1 MKNIAFPSENNSSN
15 NNSSQNA
22 IKPNI
27 KSLIHH
33 FVYPRYY
40 DSGLD
45 LGAKISNFNL
55 LEAKSISSK
64 TLNTTTATSRMSFL
78 DNSKSLSINN
88 INDNLSKDLLNSD
101 KENSNLLQETINVS
115 EFLKNAQINNHDKFL
130 PIDFVEIEQILSQ
143 LLEKIISIYPGF
155 DSPLD
160 KVSNAL
166 SIFPIPASSYIEIA
180 SNDPSFQS
188 NLKRIII
195 STLSILD
202 LFITNPK
209 FSNQDQSTYSHEKIL
224 DICYGF
230 LNGPWFSTEEFS
242 EDDFPLPLFIE
253 KVCFLLNA
261 CLCSNNPKILNSAWK
276 ILTLLDFKFNYLS
289 FINSDLSNLIE
300 ASVLNL
306 WSLELDLKY
315 NPDSRFELI
324 FKTVSEWIFIEPKY
338 QNSPLSKNC
347 HNRLIKGVESL
358 LISTFLK
365 KFNENK
371 IDDFGNTETFI
382 ITQFSKLLA
391 SISNNY
397 VYNSSRVPIE
407 FVSCKAIWELITT
420 ENFYSF
426 LYKIENI
433 QMVSEIFFSLS
444 KFSSLLSGST
454 INNPNIDTFCT
465 SIFSGTLSFLKFISG
480 SLSVSA
486 DKDSLSNLEFNF
498 SLTSALLH
506 SLKKWQDL
514 NPKQFYTLSTK
525 QNLID
530 VLFSIFSLVTC
541 VSTINQIN
549 DTFPDKCSNSFLSL
563 MSSHEAL
570 CLNLATLINN
580 MVKSENYYIE
590 QNFQYYKSPSSRRNS
605 SILLN
610 FNSLSHYF
618 SKFEFKKKEEPN
630 VGASK
635 TNFNKQNPNIYVY
648 KYVPIIDALQK
659 NYLRERINIASDPN
673 DENFTN
679 PLVTNESDLNKAISF
694 DSPNPSVSSIESLA
708 SSNSNDANPKDK
720 TPAAHND
727 SLNTDLLASKTKFI
741 NIFRSGL
748 LFALNESVIR
758 SSTQN
763 FFSFNGNNCG
773 LILPRFHRLSPKGFS
788 VLMWFNVCSD
798 FDDLTKNS
806 CMVLSHLCC
815 PNDDYFSLRFNS
827 SSQCVEIEFK
837 SLGKIST
844 IICSE
849 KIIPLETWNSVCIS
863 YCQPKKSWT
872 SGSTPSLV
880 VLING
885 SVAHTSSIEFIND
898 GCFSSLFFGC
908 SPSVEGSK
916 KAKLDTNNVSIFE
929 SVDYLN
935 LENCFKGL
943 VSTIYMFDGPF
954 NEKLT
959 CTFHTLGPMY
969 SDLFGSISDN
979 SVTSAENFA
988 KDSAIN
994 NVNNFVKIINSDYN
1008 SHALP
1013 IINDIQNLE
1022 FEACF
1027 DKDIKNE
1034 ILLCLKPENLK
1045 RSSSVLPD
1053 SSPIG
1058 LNQSLLITMLKSN
1071 GININTKIDISN
1083 FDSNKALLIS
1093 SLENCYVRQ
1102 VYPYKRTSVC
1112 ESISQLAGS
1121 DVFSYFPLLFSS
1133 IELNQMFKIDS
1144 SDQLYF
1150 KTILNEINCI
1160 FNGGPVAG
1168 ILRLLANMMLKY
1180 PANELTLNRK
1190 SDLSLFSNLL
1200 SQNSFKLCDYLTVD
1214 VINVLKQIELEFL
1227 SMYKN
1232 KRLSS
1237 DLRNYYLSNVKS
1249 VCNEWILN
1257 TGLWR
1262 RAPFKTQLS
1271 YATELLDGL
1280 KNNCF
1285 PTSLND
1291 ISPPKTPL
1299 KSSRVTKKVSA
1310 INVFNM
1316 DTASSMEKSNQIE
1329 CLTMKLI
1336 LNTLRDYYSYDYS
1349 NLYPLV
1355 RSNAGVPLHYDP
1367 SIHLWKSSNISLD
1380 NIVPEEKSIIYPSL
1394 KLTKNQT
1401 SQTRRLYLKSLQ
1413 ALFSRTS
1420 ESKNSNSDPISS
1432 DDLKIFTQH
1441 IVYMSNRDPLH
1452 SAELLNQPFV
1462 EQQIASL
1469 IYGSALLRSKQK
1481 LTFHLY
1487 HSLIAISLGLGDQ
1500 MALLAIS
1507 NIRIDEKKTLSSNT
1521 QTPPLSE
1528 NIVNMLPHKKISSVE
1543 AISVILELL
1552 TSPSTT
1558 DQISHLESITNLH
1571 HKEDVLDINLSD
1583 SIKKNSKKL
1592 SSINLP
1598 EAANDD
1604 NTLSF
1609 DSKIK
1614 ILKFSH
1620 LQQKR
1625 KEIERLNAFAR
1636 QNDSN
1641 LDSLQ
1646 LSNSERECIPIETNQ
1661 DSLEYSEKAF
1671 NLIISILWQLLKS
1684 DINSLGEV
1692 ESAVSI
1698 IWIVS
1703 PLNGS
1708 KCVQKLFENILELI
1722 QTIVY
1727 ESQFYKNKSDRFLAS
1742 DEEQKVLFSNLGE
1755 LFRFIES
1762 WQISSNIFQKLIT
1775 DNKTLLVYHKKSVV
1789 DSKILKSSLS
1799 ANLNP
1804 WDTGYKLCSQYS
1816 SLLFSIMDLQEFGD
1830 VSKNKE
1836 SVCYRLFWLF
1846 LSGMKSTNSEIVIKT
1861 LKSIIKTLQ
1870 YHSFSFYL
1878 TNKSNDQ
1885 NNHVGYLPDNSCSN
1899 QNCVFM
1905 TKYLPLLG
1913 QIHYAYSLFK
1923 PKNYKLYLSKGQSY
1937 PGSENSKS
1945 NQPAESQDISYNS
1958 HQEILVLY
1966 AIILQHYLPLLQ
1978 ENNKSFFIDYTPSE
1992 SEVSILGFNDFD
2004 SSVVMKVINE
2014 KCWDNICKT
2023 YLIPEILKF
2032 DEEEMEY
2039 MESFVTLTL
2048 NKIRE
2053 MLAYKFDSDF
2063 KEEKNSKYTESMVSN
2078 SARKALSLEFESL
2091 SSSVSLRIALAD
2103 AVPPIVS
2110 FLNNSELFTSCN
2122 NLSSAITRAINAIN
2136 LTLPNQVSPI
2146 LSKAKDSSKRNYST
2160 KLSKN
2165 HQAIV
2170 QKILTPI
2177 LSQYLKD
2184 IKKYL
2189 KEITKFTSPR
2199 QIFYKDIESWW
2210 FDSLIDLE
2218 LGANKDCFN
2227 NEINI
2232 FNVSDSKCNS
2242 WVVDQTQ
2249 DKSRMLLKL
2258 VPVKIKNSYVSTA
2271 YKKDIKDKKDKKT
2284 ELKPHKAS
2292 KKSVNPLAVKHQ
2304 INSNK
2309 LISEKQYLK
2318 QFLNFKKNSLSQE
2331 FYIIPTPDNHVLR
2344 LKCSKIVLLHEV
2356 YGYLDLTKYYIKW
2369 TVIHNNLGQPLIEYD
2384 INTGNINK
2392 HKSTQN
2398 NNNPLVTP
2406 AAILN
2411 QLDVDFSYH
2420 ISDII
2425 EIQVRTV
2432 NFKKSALEIFFRNRT
2447 SSIFHLSELNDVSEL
2462 YNSILD
2468 LNPNLNKIP
2477 LSDLNQPEK
2486 LVQMSQATKKWQSGE
2501 LSNFDYLMALNT
2513 LAGRSYNDLSQYPI
2527 FPWILK
2533 DYTSSKL
2540 NLNDPEIYRDL
2551 SKPIGALNPERLS
2564 KFKERYNSFEDPSG
2578 QIKKFLYGTHYSSPA
2593 SLSHFLIR
2601 NEPYTS
2607 VHILLQNGKFDFA
2620 DRQFHSIAEA
2630 WNSCMN
2636 SSWDVKELIP
2646 EFFYQPD
2653 FLKNYMDLDLGSKQ
2667 DGVRLGDVELPPW
2680 AEGSPAKFVD
2690 INRRALES
2698 EYVSSN
2704 LHHWVDLIFG
2714 YKQSGEEAEKSDNLF
2729 YYLTYPDR
2737 SLLDSTTDQTERQ
2750 SIELQIKYFGQTP
2763 CQLFFAPH
2771 PKRNYNV
2778 PMYKPFCRPLL
2789 FNHHFVINVK
2799 DALNSFN
2806 TDLTSKKK
2814 NFSSGFSTEMKSPIV
2829 HIESLNLSYSTPSL
2843 DTNNKMSEGDRLIEF
2858 SEFLLSIDATGKI
2871 TVNHIELMAD
2881 LNLEINEFDPSY
2893 NSVDSNKDLNSNMIL
2908 SVSPLF
2914 ESTALPLASGLN
2926 FDLTFRHDQFKYF
2939 THPSRPDF
2947 LSIIGLE
2954 SNFTSLSSIPIYQRL
2969 TNSKLF
2975 SNLNQIYYP
2984 KSYVPE
2990 IIPSS
2995 GALKSNFL
3003 NPVKTYPLST
3013 KNTSTSSTIITVPKT
3028 ASKVIK
3034 SQLETKSNLSL
3045 SSCSED
3051 DFVKVTVN
3059 PKNNIVNIKSTP
3071 YNLEISDVLLL
3082 YILSENTIYSINRS
3096 YSSSYSKL
3104 IEDLIKVSKN
3114 DNKGAIVESEGFLS
3128 KSIFSAFSGMG
3139 IKSSP
3144 AKSRISGFGF
3154 GFGGND
3160 TEVDST
3166 SILSKKSLNEWK
3178 SSSKLN
3184 GDRLSKQSLVSEVG
3198 SNNPEHNLQKSLSND
3213 YFNHLDTQ
3221 TYNEDQMQS
3230 AFMYAKTLADYIESS
3245 NIPLEMLSTK
3255 IKSCIK
3261 ISNCGCF
3268 LSVGCTDGSIYVYKI
3283 TLFDEIQKDS
3293 SKSDS
3298 FSDLISKN
3306 LAKSQKYYSLSNSS
3320 NNVLEYP
3327 GYKPPM
3333 NESAHS
3339 VKQHDKLIANDLT
3352 CIMNDYSSDFSN
3364 LNSDESYPNFNNV
3377 QDTKSKA
3384 RYDRF
3389 FNSFKDNPSTKL
3401 VYIGH
3406 TISHDCEVKDICL
3419 NTDLDVMVSC
3429 SFDNTVIVHSISK
3442 MKVIRT
3448 LRPGLSCDFEKTVTR
3463 DASFPVP
3470 NDYTVNPPESITQ
3483 TFGSSSTSCLKSVPY
3498 PTNIPTSKNNPRP
3511 KKSQFSFMQNISV
3524 PLFSELIGKSIF
3536 SLNGVVEKVFV
3547 LPDSRILTLCYVQD
3561 PDFSDNDT
3569 FSLRIDLNKRRYFL
3583 QMFTINGMHLFTS
3596 NKMKKGYVVADWSI
3610 TSNIQFNVP
3619 SKSFGQHSSS
3629 RAPRIFGNHNN
3640 SFMQIG
3646 KEPSNHGKSQLT
3658 ICDSNSKR
3666 ELVAV
3671 LLNKRTVEFFDLN
3684 SLKLVGS
3691 FELPIDGYCIKFSS
3705 KSCVSANN
3713 SRFFGSTCSNSN
3725 SRGNFINRNKQ
3736 KSTSDTADLL
3746 IVGCEDSK
3754 LVVLRI

>member
-1 MKNIAFPSENNSSN
+1 MSMLSISKYINSGIYSDTTLFDYLGLSSRVLARFWSINSS
-15 NNSSQNA
+15 SSHFK
-22 IKPNI
+22 ILFR
-27 KSLIHH
+27 SL
-33 FVYPRYY
+33 V
-40 DSGLD
+40 
-45 LGAKISNFNL
+45 N
-55 LEAKSISSK
+55 SK
-64 TLNTTTATSRMSFL
+64 TL
-78 DNSKSLSINN
+78 
-88 INDNLSKDLLNSD
+88 
-101 KENSNLLQETINVS
+101 V
-115 EFLKNAQINNHDKFL
+115 
-130 PIDFVEIEQILSQ
+130 
-143 LLEKIISIYPGF
+143 
-155 DSPLD
+155 
-160 KVSNAL
+160 
-166 SIFPIPASSYIEIA
+166 
-180 SNDPSFQS
+180 
-188 NLKRIII
+188 
-195 STLSILD
+195 
-202 LFITNPK
+202 
-209 FSNQDQSTYSHEKIL
+209 
-224 DICYGF
+224 
-230 LNGPWFSTEEFS
+230 
-242 EDDFPLPLFIE
+242 
-253 KVCFLLNA
+253 
-261 CLCSNNPKILNSAWK
+261 
-276 ILTLLDFKFNYLS
+276 
-289 FINSDLSNLIE
+289 
-300 ASVLNL
+300 
-306 WSLELDLKY
+306 
-315 NPDSRFELI
+315 
-324 FKTVSEWIFIEPKY
+324 
-338 QNSPLSKNC
+338 
-347 HNRLIKGVESL
+347 
-358 LISTFLK
+358 
-365 KFNENK
+365 
-371 IDDFGNTETFI
+371 
-382 ITQFSKLLA
+382 
-391 SISNNY
+391 
-397 VYNSSRVPIE
+397 
-407 FVSCKAIWELITT
+407 
-420 ENFYSF
+420 
-426 LYKIENI
+426 
-433 QMVSEIFFSLS
+433 
-444 KFSSLLSGST
+444 
-454 INNPNIDTFCT
+454 
-465 SIFSGTLSFLKFISG
+465 
-480 SLSVSA
+480 
-486 DKDSLSNLEFNF
+486 
-498 SLTSALLH
+498 
-506 SLKKWQDL
+506 
-514 NPKQFYTLSTK
+514 
-525 QNLID
+525 
-530 VLFSIFSLVTC
+530 
-541 VSTINQIN
+541 
-549 DTFPDKCSNSFLSL
+549 
-563 MSSHEAL
+563 
-570 CLNLATLINN
+570 
-580 MVKSENYYIE
+580 
-590 QNFQYYKSPSSRRNS
+590 
-605 SILLN
+605 
-610 FNSLSHYF
+610 
-618 SKFEFKKKEEPN
+618 
-630 VGASK
+630 
-635 TNFNKQNPNIYVY
+635 
-648 KYVPIIDALQK
+648 DALQN
-659 NYLRERINIASDPN
+659 NYLRERIDITSGPI
-673 DENFTN
+673 DENDTN
-679 PLVTNESDLNKAISF
+679 PFATNEYDPNKAISF
-694 DSPNPSVSSIESLA
+694 NSPNPSVSSIESLA
-708 SSNSNDANPKDK
+708 SNNSNDANPNDK
-720 TPAAHND
+720 TPTAHND
-727 SLNTDLLASKTKFI
+727 SLNTDLSASKTKFI

-748 LFALNESVIR
+748 LYALNESVIR

-763 FFSFNGNNCG
+763 FFSFNGTNCG
-773 LILPRFHRLSPKGFS
+773 LILPRFHRLTPKGFS
-788 VLMWFNVCSD
+788 VLMWFNVSSD
-798 FDDLTKNS
+798 FDSLAKNS

-827 SSQCVEIEFK
+827 SSQSIEIEFK

-849 KIIPLETWNSVCIS
+849 KIIPHETWNSVCIS

-872 SGSTPSLV
+872 SGSTPSLT

-898 GCFSSLFFGC
+898 GCYSSLFFGC
-908 SPSVEGSK
+908 SPSVDGSK
-916 KAKLDTNNVSIFE
+916 KAKLDTNIVSIFE

-943 VSTIYMFDGPF
+943 MSTIYMFDGPI
-954 NEKLT
+954 NEKISS
-959 CTFHTLGPMY
+959 TFHTLGPMY

-979 SVTSAENFA
+979 SVTSSENFA

-994 NVNNFVKIINSDYN
+994 NVNNFVKIVNSDYN
-1008 SHALP
+1008 SHDLP
-1013 IINDIQNLE
+1013 IINDSQNLE
-1022 FEACF
+1022 FEAHL
-1027 DKDIKNE
+1027 DKDTKNE

-1045 RSSSVLPD
+1045 RYSSVLPD

-1058 LNQSLLITMLKSN
+1058 LNQSLLISTLKSN

-1093 SLENCYVRQ
+1093 SLENCYTRQ

-1112 ESISQLAGS
+1112 ESISQLTGS

-1133 IELNQMFKIDS
+1133 NELNQMFKIDT

-1150 KTILNEINCI
+1150 KTSLNDINCI

-1168 ILRLLANMMLKY
+1168 ILRLLGNMMLKY
-1180 PANELTLNRK
+1180 PVNELTLNRK
-1190 SDLSLFSNLL
+1190 SGLSLFSNLL
-1200 SQNSFKLCDYLTVD
+1200 TQNSFKLCDYLTVD

-1237 DLRNYYLSNVKS
+1237 DVRNYYYSNIKS
-1249 VCNEWILN
+1249 ICNEWILN

-1271 YATELLDGL
+1271 YANELLDGL

-1285 PTSLND
+1285 PASLND
-1291 ISPPKTPL
+1291 ISPPKTHL
-1299 KSSRVTKKVSA
+1299 KSSRVSKKVSSV
-1310 INVFNM
+1310 NVFNM
-1316 DTASSMEKSNQIE
+1316 DIASNMEKSNQIE
-1329 CLTMKLI
+1329 CITMKLI

-1355 RSNAGVPLHYDP
+1355 RSNVGVPLHYDP

-1380 NIVPEEKSIIYPSL
+1380 SSDAEEKSNNYSSL

-1401 SQTRRLYLKSLQ
+1401 SQIRRLYLKSLQ
-1413 ALFSRTS
+1413 TLLSRTS
-1420 ESKNSNSDPISS
+1420 ETKSFNIDPISS
-1432 DDLKIFTQH
+1432 DDLKTFIQH
-1441 IVYMSNRDPLH
+1441 IVYTSNRDPLH
-1452 SAELLNQPFV
+1452 SAELLNVLFV
-1462 EQQIASL
+1462 FLSDFSENSKSITTRLCKYDFFSSL
-1469 IYGSALLRSKQK
+1469 CYIIQCDDDILCSKAIQMCILL
-1481 LTFHLY
+1481 Y
-1487 HSLIAISLGLGDQ
+1487 NISLE
-1500 MALLAIS
+1500 IS
-1507 NIRIDEKKTLSSNT
+1507 NLSSNSRL
-1521 QTPPLSE
+1521 PLSFMGAQG
-1528 NIVNMLPHKKISSVE
+1528 I
-1543 AISVILELL
+1543 
-1552 TSPSTT
+1552 T
-1558 DQISHLESITNLH
+1558 DLH
-1571 HKEDVLDINLSD
+1571 HKDDVLDINLSD
-1583 SIKKNSKKL
+1583 SKKKNSKKL
-1592 SSINLP
+1592 SSITLP

-1604 NTLSF
+1604 STLSF
-1609 DSKIK
+1609 DTKIK

-1620 LQQKR
+1620 LLQKR
-1625 KEIERLNAFAR
+1625 KEIERLIDCTNK
-1636 QNDSN
+1636 NDSN

-1646 LSNSERECIPIETNQ
+1646 IPNSERACIPIENSKESC
-1661 DSLEYSEKAF
+1661 DYSEKAF
-1671 NLIISILWQLLKS
+1671 SLIISILWQLLKS
-1684 DINSLGEV
+1684 DINSLGEI
-1692 ESAVSI
+1692 ENAVSI

-1708 KCVQKLFENILELI
+1708 KCVQKLFENILELV

-1742 DEEQKVLFSNLGE
+1742 DVEQKVLFSNLGE

-1799 ANLNP
+1799 PNLNP
-1804 WDTGYKLCSQYS
+1804 WDTGYKLCSQYT

-1830 VSKNKE
+1830 VNKNKE
-1836 SVCYRLFWLF
+1836 SVCFRLFWLL
-1846 LSGMKSTNSEIVIKT
+1846 LSGMKSTNPKIVVET

-1870 YHSFSFYL
+1870 YHSFSFYIS
-1878 TNKSNDQ
+1878 NKSGDQ
-1885 NNHVGYLPDNSCSN
+1885 NSHAEYLPENSCIS
-1899 QNCVFM
+1899 QDCVFM

-1923 PKNYKLYLSKGQSY
+1923 PKNDQIYLSKAQSY
-1937 PGSENSKS
+1937 PDLQNVKPNRSADSENV
-1945 NQPAESQDISYNS
+1945 SYNS

-1978 ENNKSFFIDYTPSE
+1978 ENNKSFFNDYIPSE
-1992 SEVSILGFNDFD
+1992 NEVSILGYSDFD
-2004 SSVVMKVINE
+2004 SSVVMKAINE
-2014 KCWDNICKT
+2014 RCWDNICKT

-2039 MESFVTLTL
+2039 MESFVTLSL

-2053 MLAYKFDSDF
+2053 MLAYKFDTDF
-2063 KEEKNSKYTESMVSN
+2063 KEEKNSKYTESMISN

-2136 LTLPNQVSPI
+2136 LTLPNQISPS
-2146 LSKAKDSSKRNYST
+2146 LSKAKDSPKRNYST

-2177 LSQYLKD
+2177 LSQYLQD
-2184 IKKYL
+2184 IKIYL

-2199 QIFYKDIESWW
+2199 QIFHKDIESWW
-2210 FDSLIDLE
+2210 LDSLVDLE
-2218 LGANKDCFN
+2218 LGSNKDHYN
-2227 NEINI
+2227 SEIKL
-2232 FNVSDSKCNS
+2232 FNVSDPKFNS
-2242 WVVDQTQ
+2242 WVVDQSQ

-2258 VPVKIKNSYVSTA
+2258 VPVKIKNRYISAA
-2271 YKKDIKDKKDKKT
+2271 YKKDKKT
-2284 ELKPHKAS
+2284 EVKAHKTSIKPV
-2292 KKSVNPLAVKHQ
+2292 KSLTDKNF

-2344 LKCSKIVLLHEV
+2344 LKCSKIMLLHEV

-2384 INTGNINK
+2384 INTSNLNK

-2398 NNNPLVTP
+2398 NNHNPLVTP

-2411 QLDVDFSYH
+2411 QLDIDFSYH
-2420 ISDII
+2420 INDII

-2432 NFKKSALEIFFRNRT
+2432 SFKKSALEIFFRNRT
-2447 SSIFHLSELNDVSEL
+2447 SSIFHLSELNEVSEL

-2477 LSDLNQPEK
+2477 FSDLNKPEK
-2486 LVQMSQATKKWQSGE
+2486 LVQMSQVTKMWQSGE
-2501 LSNFDYLMALNT
+2501 LTNFDYLMALNT

-2630 WNSCMN
+2630 WSSCMN

-2737 SLLDSTTDQTERQ
+2737 SLLDSTTDQIERH
-2750 SIELQIKYFGQTP
+2750 SIELQIKYFGQSP

-2778 PMYKPFCRPLL
+2778 PMYKPLCRPLL
-2789 FNHHFVINVK
+2789 FNHHFIISVK
-2799 DALNSFN
+2799 DTLNSFN
-2806 TDLTSKKK
+2806 ADFTLKQK
-2814 NFSSGFSTEMKSPIV
+2814 NFSSDFSTELKSPIV
-2829 HIESLNLSYSTPSL
+2829 HIESLNFSYSTTSL
-2843 DTNNKMSEGDRLIEF
+2843 DTNNKMNETDRLIEF
-2858 SEFLLSIDATGKI
+2858 SEFLLSVDATGKI
-2871 TVNHIELMAD
+2871 TINHIELIAD
-2881 LNLEINEFDPSY
+2881 LNLETNKFDPSISFIDT
-2893 NSVDSNKDLNSNMIL
+2893 NEDLSSSMIL
-2908 SVSPLF
+2908 SVSPLY
-2914 ESTALPLASGLN
+2914 ESSALPLANGLN
-2926 FDLTFRHDQFKYF
+2926 FDFSFPHDQFKYF

-2947 LSIIGLE
+2947 LSIIDRE
-2954 SNFTSLSSIPIYQRL
+2954 NNITSLSSIPLYQRL

-2975 SNLNQIYYP
+2975 TNLNQIYYP

-2990 IIPSS
+2990 IVTSS
-2995 GALKSNFL
+2995 GVLKSNCL
-3003 NPVKTYPLST
+3003 KPVKTYPLSN
-3013 KNTSTSSTIITVPKT
+3013 KNVSASSTIITVPKT
-3028 ASKVIK
+3028 ASKISK

-3051 DFVKVTVN
+3051 DFVKVACN
-3059 PKNNIVNIKSTP
+3059 PKNNLVNIKSTP
-3071 YNLEISDVLLL
+3071 YSIQISDALLL
-3082 YILSENTIYSINRS
+3082 YILSENTIYSINRTF
-3096 YSSSYSKL
+3096 SSSYSKR
-3104 IEDLIKVSKN
+3104 IQELIKISKT
-3114 DNKGAIVESEGFLS
+3114 DNKSIMVESEGFLS
-3128 KSIFSAFSGMG
+3128 KSIFGAFSGMG

-3160 TEVDST
+3160 TEVEST
-3166 SILSKKSLNEWK
+3166 SFLSKKSLNEWK

-3198 SNNPEHNLQKSLSND
+3198 SNIPEHNLQKSLSND
-3213 YFNHLDTQ
+3213 YFNHLDTL
-3221 TYNEDQMQS
+3221 TCNEDQIQS
-3230 AFMYAKTLADYIESS
+3230 TFIYAKTLADYIDDS
-3245 NIPLEMLSTK
+3245 NIPLDLLSSK
-3255 IKSCIK
+3255 IKSCLK
-3261 ISNCGCF
+3261 ISNCGSY
-3268 LSVGCTDGSIYVYKI
+3268 LSVGCTDGSIYVYKF
-3283 TLFDEIQKDS
+3283 TLFNEIEKDS

-3298 FSDLISKN
+3298 FGDLISRN
-3306 LAKSQKYYSLSNSS
+3306 LAKSQRYYSLSNSS
-3320 NNVLEYP
+3320 NNVLEYSS
-3327 GYKPPM
+3327 YKHLKI
-3333 NESAHS
+3333 EDEYYI
-3339 VKQHDKLIANDLT
+3339 KQREKHVTNDLT
-3352 CIMNDYSSDFSN
+3352 SIMNGYSSDFNN
-3364 LNSDESYPNFNNV
+3364 LHSDERYPNFNNV
-3377 QDTKSKA
+3377 QDTNSKA
-3384 RYDRF
+3384 RYDRL
-3389 FNSFKDNPSTKL
+3389 FNSLKNEPKTKL

-3406 TISHDCEVKDICL
+3406 TISHDCEIKDICL

-3429 SFDNTVIVHSISK
+3429 SFDNTVIVHSISE

-3448 LRPGLSCDFEKTVTR
+3448 LRPSINRDFDRLVTR
-3463 DASFPVP
+3463 DASFLVP
-3470 NDYTVNPPESITQ
+3470 NDYTVETPESITH
-3483 TFGSSSTSCLKSVPY
+3483 TFGSSSIGSLKSVPGHS
-3498 PTNIPTSKNNPRP
+3498 NIPTFKNDPRSS
-3511 KKSQFSFMQNISV
+3511 KSQVSYNQNISV

-3536 SLNGVVEKVFV
+3536 SLYGVVEKIII

-3561 PDFSDNDT
+3561 SDFTDNDT
-3569 FSLRIDLNKRRYFL
+3569 FSLLNDLPKRRYFL
-3583 QMFTINGMHLFTS
+3583 QMFTINGMLLFTS
-3596 NKMKKGYVVADWSI
+3596 NKMKKGHVVADWSI
-3610 TSNIQFNVP
+3610 TSNIQSNAP
-3619 SKSFGQHSSS
+3619 SKSFGQYSSS
-3629 RAPRIFGNHNN
+3629 RAPRIFGNHSN
-3640 SFMQIG
+3640 SFTQIG
-3646 KEPSNHGKSQLT
+3646 KDPSNHDMSQFT

-3691 FELPIDGYCIKFSS
+3691 FELPIDGYCIKFSN
-3705 KSCVSANN
+3705 KSYVSANN
-3713 SRFFGSTCSNSN
+3713 SRFFGSTSSISNSH
-3725 SRGNFINRNKQ
+3725 GNFISRNKQ
-3736 KSTSDTADLL
+3736 KSTYDTADLL